1 MRTRTKRTAALVAG
15 LTVLVSG
22 IALAE
27 PARRT
32 ARLSGDTYGGDP
44 NATGR
49 AVLRVDVPG
58 NKVCFRITYRRL
70 AEPNFGGLYRGNE
83 YGSALE
89 VTLFNGDRGPRSSPI
104 RGCARDL
111 PRPILREIEEHPR
124 RFWVKTSKYGYAN
137 SALSGR
143 LHRPS

>member
-1 MRTRTKRTAALVAG
+1 MKTRLKWISALVAA
-15 LTVLVSG
+15 LTVLVGGLAS
-22 IALAE
+22 AE

-32 ARLSGDTYGGDP
+32 ARLSGKTYSGDP
-44 NATGR
+44 NGTGR

-70 AEPNFGGLYRGNE
+70 VEPNFGGLYRGNE

-89 VTLFNGDRGPRSSPI
+89 VTLFTGDRGPRSSPI
-104 RGCARDL
+104 RGCARNVQ
-111 PRPILREIEEHPR
+111 RPILREIEDHPR
-124 RFWVKTSKYGYAN
+124 RFWVKVSKYGYAN

-143 LHRPS
+143 LRLPS